1 MSAPDDTSL
10 YDALDIPHEARERG
24 GVEILRAGMMS
35 NELFVAARAA
45 FDDPAMW
52 GEVLADITRRI
63 ARLYAAGGKLT
74 HKDALSA
81 IEGAFAAE
89 LGAPVASRTRRKAKR
104 GKARARARAKPPTK
118 KTTRRKTR

>member
-1 MSAPDDTSL
+1 MSATDDKSK
-10 YDALDIPHEARERG
+10 YEALDIPHEARERG

-35 NELFVAARAA
+35 DELFVAARAA

-81 IEGAFAAE
+81 IEGAFAAD
-89 LGAPVASRTRRKAKR
+89 LGAPVAPKKARNAKGGKPPAKRPAKKTVKRKAR
-104 GKARARARAKPPTK
+104 
-118 KTTRRKTR
+118 